1 MRHVALILA
10 LLIAAPA
17 ARAQQPEAIPD
28 VIGHQLEAFEADD
41 FDQAFAYASPMIQAL
56 FGTPENFGAMVRQGY
71 PMVYRPGT
79 VTFGSRR
86 TEGES
91 VYQTVTIR
99 DGEGRFHALEYEMI
113 SDGAGGWVIDG
124 VAMLEAPDVAT

>member
-10 LLIAAPA
+10 LLMAALA

-71 PMVYRPGT
+71 PMVWRPSEVNFLSIDRRGKELWQNVMVRDAEGALYILEYQMVPGGT
-79 VTFGSRR
+79 GWLINAVRVR
-86 TEGES
+86 KATEG
-91 VYQTVTIR
+91 T
-99 DGEGRFHALEYEMI
+99 A
-113 SDGAGGWVIDG
+113 
-124 VAMLEAPDVAT
+124 